1 MFVGPLVLIHHC
13 FVVAQFRLLRGFS
26 SSFSSPLYPIDY
38 ELPRLSA
45 FLRWDFG
52 NWRLRP
58 PFSVVFSVF
67 LFFRVLVLVSSGGV
81 LETLIPPF
89 GMIAGTC
96 YRGS

>member
-1 MFVGPLVLIHHC
+1 MFAGPLVLIHHC

-52 NWRLRP
+52 NWRFRLPLFRCILP
-58 PFSVVFSVF
+58 PFAFGFLFWFLAVVF
-67 LFFRVLVLVSSGGV
+67 LKH
-81 LETLIPPF
+81 
-89 GMIAGTC
+89 
-96 YRGS
+96 